1 MECVLYVIRTFQEPG
16 DIIQGYGF
24 LLGGLEEHK
33 FYLRGMTF
41 G

>member
-1 MECVLYVIRTFQEPG
+1 VLYVISTSQEPG
-16 DIIQGYGF
+16 DITQLNGF
-24 LLGGLEEHK
+24 SLDGLEEHK